1 LFYFDKVL
9 IKRQLSGAWWFGTSL
24 AKPHARWIDYMDK
37 IIEKKRFSKKNILI
51 YSGILLLLCLVIY
64 GYTLSLNKVYKAD
77 ADKVTISKVEY
88 GDFEDVVLLNAT
100 VVPLTSVIVSSSEG
114 GTVAEIFTENGASVT
129 KGTPLLRIANP
140 NALSGYTSSET
151 SIIEQINQLRKLR
164 LDLEQNQ
171 RVMKQDMMVIENSLR
186 TASRKYKIDST
197 LFQKK
202 VITREEFNTSSQD
215 YEYYK
220 DRRSILK
227 QAMDQENQ
235 SRKMQLHQI
244 DFSIGRMDQSLE
256 SIRQNIENMTIKAP
270 VSGRLS
276 SYDPVIGKSYNSNEM
291 LGKIDVMQG
300 YKLQAGVDEYYINRV
315 KEGQRA
321 NCEINGKEYQL
332 VVRKVIPEVTSG
344 QFQIELVFDGKT
356 ADDLRRGLSLQT
368 KLTLSDNSKSLMLAQ
383 GQFFQST
390 GGNWVYV
397 IKDGEARKRNVKVG
411 RKNYLYY
418 EIMEGLQK
426 GEEVITSSY
435 DQFNQYDI
443 IKISK

>member
-1 LFYFDKVL
+1 VLGKPLVNSDNTPMDKV
-9 IKRQLSGAWWFGTSL
+9 IK
-24 AKPHARWIDYMDK
+24 
-37 IIEKKRFSKKNILI
+37 KKRFSKKNILMLA
-51 YSGILLLLCLVIY
+51 GILAVVCLAGY
-64 GYTLSLNKVYKAD
+64 GYSLSLNKVYKAD
-77 ADKVTISKVEY
+77 ADKVTISKVAY

-140 NALSGYTSSET
+140 NALSAYTSSET

-186 TASRKYKIDST
+186 TASRKYRIDST
-197 LFQKK
+197 LFQKR
-202 VITREEFNTSSQD
+202 VITKEEFNTSSQD

-220 DRRSILK
+220 DRRAILK
-227 QAMDQENQ
+227 QAMDQESQ
-235 SRKMQLHQI
+235 SRKMQLSQI
-244 DFSIGRMDQSLE
+244 DFSIGRMDESLE

-276 SYDPVIGKSYNSNEM
+276 SYDPVIGKSYGANEM

-321 NCEINGKEYQL
+321 NCEINGKNYQL
-332 VVRKVIPEVTSG
+332 LVRKVIPEVTSG
-344 QFQIELVFDGKT
+344 QFQIELIFDGKS
-356 ADDLRRGLSLQT
+356 ADELRRGLSLQT
-368 KLTLSDNSKSLMLAQ
+368 KLTLSDNSKSLMLSQ

-397 IKDGEARKRNVKVG
+397 VKDGEARKRNIKVG

-426 GEEVITSSY
+426 DEQVITSSY
-435 DQFNQYDI
+435 DQYNQYDI
-443 IKISK
+443 IQIKK

>member
-1 LFYFDKVL
+1 
-9 IKRQLSGAWWFGTSL
+9 
-24 AKPHARWIDYMDK
+24 MDK
-37 IIEKKRFSKKNILI
+37 IIEKKRFNKKTILMLC
-51 YSGILLLLCLVIY
+51 GIVAVICLAGY
-64 GYTLSLNKVYKAD
+64 GYSLSLNKVYKAD
-77 ADKVTISKVEY
+77 PDKLSIGKVSF
-88 GDFEDVVLLNAT
+88 GDFEDVVLLNAI

-114 GTVAEIFTENGASVT
+114 GTVAEIFVENGVFVD

-140 NALSGYTSSET
+140 NALSSYTSSET

-197 LFQKK
+197 LFQKR
-202 VITREEFNTSSQD
+202 VITKEEFNTSSQD
-215 YEYYK
+215 YDYYK

-235 SRKMQLHQI
+235 SRKMQLGQI
-244 DFSIGRMDQSLE
+244 DFSIGRMNESLE

-276 SYDPVIGKSYNSNEM
+276 SYDPVIGKSYNANEM

-321 NCEINGKEYQL
+321 NCEINGKNYQL

-344 QFQIELVFDGKT
+344 QFQIELVFDGKS
-356 ADDLRRGLSLQT
+356 ADELRRGLSLQT
-368 KLTLSDNSKSLMLAQ
+368 KLTLSDNSKSLMLPQ

-397 IKDGEARKRNVKVG
+397 LKDGEAKKRNIKVG

-418 EIMEGLQK
+418 EILEGLQK
-426 GEEVITSSY
+426 DEEVITSSY

-443 IKISK
+443 IQVKK